1 MINVLWVDDL
11 ILNKD
16 GSYTDLCNSFINNA
30 FDEGI
35 AIKPYATYDEAYKE
49 LQRFP
54 SKWLAIILD
63 VRNDNAETGNE
74 NQDYLAMR
82 IKIEALRTA
91 SNNSKEPYIFVFSAD
106 ATTISDSK
114 RYFIKDADLQSKE
127 VYIKPLDINLLIEDI
142 KKIADKSESYSI
154 YKDHEEIMKAMEE
167 LGWSEENQSTVFNLI
182 RLIERKNNFQ
192 NDSLYNDMRKLL
204 ESAIYSK
211 LEKVG
216 IMDSYKTN
224 NSEKD
229 TLNQKSVY
237 IGKNNQ
243 VPVYIQRAFH
253 SLTTIT
259 QNGSHKEEQ
268 GTLSVAINTE
278 QGKAPYLLKSCL
290 YDLLSIIYWEA
301 SL

>member
-63 VRNDNAETGNE
+63 VRNDNAETGSE
-74 NQDYLAMR
+74 NHDYQVMR
-82 IKIEALRTA
+82 KKIEAFRTA

-106 ATTISDSK
+106 KTISDPQK
-114 RYFIKDADLQSKE
+114 YFIKDTELQSKE
-127 VYIKPLDINLLIEDI
+127 VYKKPLDINLLIEDI
-142 KKIADKSESYSI
+142 KKIEKLSESYSI
-154 YKDHEEIMKAMEE
+154 YKDYEGIMKAMEE
-167 LGWSEENQSTVFNLI
+167 LGWSEESQSTVFNLI
-182 RLIERKNNFQ
+182 KLIERKNNFQ

-229 TLNQKSVY
+229 TLNQKSLY

-259 QNGSHKEEQ
+259 QNGSHIEDQ
-268 GTLSVAINTE
+268 GTLSVAIDTK